1 MTAYVSNFFIRND
14 CSLFLTCSVLH
25 FIQVD
30 AWMRMNWT
38 DQNLVWDPADYD
50 GLTQVLNRD
59 TGPGSTDW
67 ISDPLR
73 AG

>member
-1 MTAYVSNFFIRND
+1 
-14 CSLFLTCSVLH
+14 
-25 FIQVD
+25 
-30 AWMRMNWT
+30 MRMNWT

-50 GLTQVLNRD
+50 GLTQVPNRD